1 MKKLHALFLAALL
14 CCGHASAEDEPEIL
28 RPVTAAY
35 TIEGGTT
42 HIADTYLSPIK
53 YSGWNSSLRYER
65 MQAMKFSPDRWVMRL
80 ATSVSVQRALNYAGN
95 SAMWYAG
102 VDFSWGMMRRW
113 QVVPGLTLA
122 IGGEAAAD
130 LGALYSTRNGNN
142 PVSAKA
148 AVTIGA
154 TGYAAYNMKIGRLPV
169 TFCWQ
174 PSLPV
179 VGAFFSP
186 DYGELY
192 YEIYLGDHNGLAHCA
207 WWGNYFRLDNALT
220 ADLHFGA
227 TSLRLGYRGSVLS
240 TKVNHLVSRHF
251 THSAVIGVSGE
262 WLSLNPRKGMS
273 PKARI
278 VNALFHNQWK

>member
-1 MKKLHALFLAALL
+1 MRKIYALFLAALL
-14 CCGHASAEDEPEIL
+14 FGVNASAEDEPEVL

-35 TIEGGTT
+35 TIEGGTS

-53 YSGWNSSLRYER
+53 YSGWTTSLRYER
-65 MQAMKFSPDRWVMRL
+65 MQAMKFSPDRWVMQL
-80 ATSVSVQRALNYAGN
+80 AASVSLQRALNYVGN
-95 SAMWYAG
+95 STMWYAG

-113 QVVPGLTLA
+113 QVTPGLTLA

-130 LGALYSTRNGNN
+130 LGGLYAMRNGNN

-169 TFCWQ
+169 TLCWQ

-179 VGAFFSP
+179 TGVFFSP

-192 YEIYLGDHNGLAHCA
+192 YEIYLGDHDNLVHCA

-227 TSLRLGYRGSVLS
+227 TSLRVGYRGMILS
-240 TKVNHLVSRHF
+240 TKVNNLVSRHF

-262 WLSLNPRKGMS
+262 WLSLNPRRRMS

-278 VNALFHNQWK
+278 VNALFQNQWK

>member
-1 MKKLHALFLAALL
+1 MKKIYVLFLTALL
-14 CCGHASAEDEPEIL
+14 CGVNASAEDEPEVI

-35 TIEGGTT
+35 TIEGGTS

-53 YSGWNSSLRYER
+53 YSGWTTSLRYER
-65 MQAMKFSPDRWVMRL
+65 MQAMKFSPDRWVMQL
-80 ATSVSVQRALNYAGN
+80 ATSVSLQRALNYVRN
-95 SAMWYAG
+95 STLWYAG

-113 QVVPGLTLA
+113 QVTSGLTLA

-130 LGALYSTRNGNN
+130 LGCLYSPRNGNN

-169 TFCWQ
+169 TLCWQ

-179 VGAFFSP
+179 TGVFFSP

-192 YEIYLGDHNGLAHCA
+192 YEIYLGDHDNLVHCA

-227 TSLRLGYRGSVLS
+227 TSLRIGYRGMILS
-240 TKVNHLVSRHF
+240 TKVNNLVSHHF
-251 THSAVIGVSGE
+251 THSAVVGVSGE
-262 WLSLNPRKGMS
+262 WLSLNPRRRMS

-278 VNALFHNQWK
+278 VNALFQNQWK